1 MQILLKIWKPTW
13 EALFVYKQI
22 CDPVKQRK
30 KWQCCKFYSFIQN
43 NILTYLFPLF
53 LISIKEDLF
62 DLDLIKIEQF

>member
-13 EALFVYKQI
+13 EVLFVYKQI

-30 KWQCCKFYSFIQN
+30 KWQYCQFHSFFQN
-43 NILTYLFPLF
+43 NVLTYLFPLF